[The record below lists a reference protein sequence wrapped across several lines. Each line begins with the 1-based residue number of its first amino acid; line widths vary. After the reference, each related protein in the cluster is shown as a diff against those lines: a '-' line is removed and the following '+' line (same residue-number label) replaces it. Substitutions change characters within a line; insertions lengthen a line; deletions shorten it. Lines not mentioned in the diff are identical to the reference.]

1 MIKRK
6 IEWQLSKVWY
16 KLSFYSI
23 MKYHNKV
30 FYLVVSALTFSFIYS
45 FMNPVNFHGLNKIQ
59 DKIKDDLIEDEVD
72 EPFYSPYNKEK
83 VKHDVKNIVLDEE
96 QKIDKPNYFQRYL
109 DSLYFSIITSCL
121 LGYGDIYP
129 ITNIS
134 KILVSIQGL
143 ITLALILY

>member
-1 MIKRK
+1 
-6 IEWQLSKVWY
+6 
-16 KLSFYSI
+16 

-30 FYLVVSALTFSFIYS
+30 FYLVVSALTFSLIYP

-59 DKIKDDLIEDEVD
+59 DKIKDDFIEDEVN
-72 EPFYSPYNKEK
+72 ESFYSPYNKEK
-83 VKHDVKNIVLDEE
+83 VKHDVKNIVLDGEK
-96 QKIDKPNYFQRYL
+96 KIYKPNYFQRYL

-134 KILVSIQGL
+134 KILVSIQAF
-143 ITLALILY
+143 ITLSLILF

>member
-1 MIKRK
+1 
-6 IEWQLSKVWY
+6 
-16 KLSFYSI
+16 
-23 MKYHNKV
+23 MKYHNKL
-30 FYLVVSALTFSFIYS
+30 FYLVVSALTFSLIYS

-59 DKIKDDLIEDEVD
+59 DKIKDDLIEDEADDVN
-72 EPFYSPYNKEK
+72 ETFYSPYNKEK

-143 ITLALILY
+143 ITLALILN

>member
-1 MIKRK
+1 
-6 IEWQLSKVWY
+6 
-16 KLSFYSI
+16 
-23 MKYHNKV
+23 MKYHNKL
-30 FYLVVSALTFSFIYS
+30 FYLVVSALLFSFIYS
-45 FMNPVNFHGLNKIQ
+45 IMNPVNFHGLNKIQ
-59 DKIKDDLIEDEVD
+59 DKIKDDLIEHEADDVNET
-72 EPFYSPYNKEK
+72 FYSPYNKEK

-96 QKIDKPNYFQRYL
+96 KKIDKPNYLQRYL

-129 ITNIS
+129 ITNAS

>member
-1 MIKRK
+1 
-6 IEWQLSKVWY
+6 
-16 KLSFYSI
+16 

>member
-1 MIKRK
+1 
-6 IEWQLSKVWY
+6 
-16 KLSFYSI
+16 

-30 FYLVVSALTFSFIYS
+30 FYLVVSALTFSLIYS

-72 EPFYSPYNKEK
+72 EPFYSHYNKEK

-96 QKIDKPNYFQRYL
+96 EKIDKPNYFQRYL